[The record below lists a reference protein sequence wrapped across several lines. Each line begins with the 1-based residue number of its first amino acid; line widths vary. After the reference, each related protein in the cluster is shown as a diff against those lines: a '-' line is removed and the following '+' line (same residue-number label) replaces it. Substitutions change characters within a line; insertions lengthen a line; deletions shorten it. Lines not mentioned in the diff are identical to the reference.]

1 MPALRNVHKPLVA
14 LGQKTMD
21 IDTAMA
27 ARFLTALK
35 GDSDFTFQTFCESD
49 GSGKALNRVLHG
61 TLARHCVTLK
71 SLNLKGGGVFVMV
84 SRGDLMGRKS
94 GNVIGARAL
103 FVDLDGAP
111 LEPVLASR
119 LPPRIVVESSPG
131 RWHCY
136 WPVVDMPL
144 TRFTEAQKALAI
156 RFQGDLKV
164 CDLPR
169 VMRLPGFLHHK
180 SAPFQTRLVT
190 CEMAPLTWRELVE
203 AFDLPDRMRLPD
215 TILTGCRN
223 STLFDLALSAARK
236 GVPEA
241 EQLAKAHKVNAQR
254 CRPQLDAAEVAQIVT
269 SAYSRPVHGVTS
281 IPHAVLDSD
290 AYEALGNGARTLL
303 TMAYRKA
310 DAYNLVFPLVWSELR
325 RWFPQ
330 EKTFKRYRKELA
342 ASPLLT
348 VAIAPEPAM
357 PRLRRG
363 PVPTFYRL
371 AIGDKTNPYSIA
383 PVGGKTAPPEALQ
396 APGSEALPYARPSDR
411 PGGSKRCA
419 A

>member
-1 MPALRNVHKPLVA
+1 
-14 LGQKTMD
+14 MD
-21 IDTAMA
+21 IDIAMA
-27 ARFLTALK
+27 ARFLTALT
-35 GDSDFTFQTFCESD
+35 GDAAHTFQTFSD
-49 GSGKALNRVLHG
+49 AGFGAGSLTRILHG
-61 TLARHCVTLK
+61 TLEQHAFTLQ
-71 SLNLKGGGVFVMV
+71 SLNRKGAGAFVLV
-84 SRGDLMGRKS
+84 NRGNGLGRKTD
-94 GNVIGARAL
+94 NVIGVRAL

-111 LEPVLASR
+111 VDSVVNGP

-131 RWHCY
+131 KWHCY

-144 TRFTEAQKALAI
+144 ARFKEAQKELAN
-156 RFQGDLKV
+156 RFQGDPKV

-180 SAPFQTRLVT
+180 GASFQTRLVT
-190 CEMAPLTWRELVE
+190 CERDPLTWCELVE

-215 TILTGCRN
+215 TIPAGIRN
-223 STLFDLALSAARK
+223 NTLFDLALSAARK
-236 GVPEA
+236 GVPVA
-241 EQLAKAHKVNAQR
+241 EQMAKARKINAQR
-254 CRPQLDAAEVAQIVT
+254 CHPQLDAAEVAQIVA
-269 SAYSRPVHGVTS
+269 SAYSRPVHGTTS

-310 DAYNLVFPLVWSELR
+310 DTYNLVFPLVWSELR

-357 PRLRRG
+357 PRLGRG

-371 AIGDKTNPYSIA
+371 AIGDKTAPYSIA
-383 PVGGKTAPPEALQ
+383 PIGGKTAPPEALQ
-396 APGSEALPYARPSDR
+396 APVSEALPYATSVGGPH
-411 PGGSKRCA
+411 GSKRSA